1 MNPSDSMV
9 VLLKDI
15 LLWLLGFR
23 FIYIVCIIYDMFQ
36 ILYYHQHASLMVCLS
51 LLSACISQNSMDD
64 LGHTG
69 NTGQLLNSRVL
80 DVL

>member
-1 MNPSDSMV
+1 MNPSDPMV
-9 VLLKDI
+9 VVLKDI

-23 FIYIVCIIYDMFQ
+23 FIYIVYIIYNTFQ
-36 ILYYHQHASLMVCLS
+36 IRYYHQHASLMVCLS
-51 LLSACISQNSMDD
+51 LLSASISQNSMDD
-64 LGHTG
+64 LGHIG